1 MMAFAYWG
9 GDPVKSM
16 PSSRARKRG
25 NDSTTSAPPTIRHTA
40 KLVVVALIAGL
51 LTILGVSAPA
61 MAAGTATVTVVPSGE
76 SYDGTQVFSP
86 GTDYTLNV
94 QYGKMANGQQVRITA
109 PAGVTIPDS
118 SLVVPPGNTAVSTLT
133 RDGGDIVITFANPFP
148 TNIDQGLIGVKFRFD
163 EVTESVKTSLPWGV
177 DGVPTS
183 STVIIKKPGDTFENV
198 NPGASKNVDGN
209 AFGAISG
216 LITVDNGQVVIDP
229 SAASQQITDTV
240 HAETA
245 DAVSGFTVSDTLGTY
260 LELVGGSGAAT
271 LTTWDGAGLNKTTT
285 SLGAPAV
292 TDGATTFTFTTDLP
306 VNSVLD
312 VTYKARLDAAQLGAL
327 RDALQAEYD
336 AVTSTGGDWKVAL
349 SNSALIG
356 PFTSDG
362 AKVATGYV
370 GGNVAG
376 PWRPDLWAFSKWGW
390 LTDGP
395 DAQWVTSSST
405 SAPYVLDT
413 PVRVT
418 WALNADLRQWDGST
432 PERTLGQNVV
442 ITDALQAGQAWNT
455 SDPAGFIR
463 MTDAGSG
470 AQFTLTQAPSG
481 TTRAQMSDNAHVDQ
495 YLVDGDTLV
504 VNVGTSAR
512 NIRIYANA
520 TVSSVDNRWNST
532 SDMQT
537 SLARNSASFDWSAGD
552 DVTRNGEVYLNYKPT
567 APTTNVAFFTK
578 TTSEGTIEIGSGE
591 NAWAPYQFEVSNS
604 PGKISESTI
613 VDHIDHTVFDVT
625 NANLDDIRATIAGY
639 FSANGRDYFSNI
651 GWSVGLDANDFA
663 LSLNGAG
670 DLVIQPSQELLDYLA
685 ANPWADTQ
693 NWRLALKLPTKKI
706 DGTQTVQI
714 HNSASLVGSK
724 NNLEFV
730 STTESYATTWGDEL
744 EVRKSVW
751 DAANSQWT
759 TSVRVPLNADGSMTQ
774 DTFTYKVQAMPHG
787 DYANVAIIPITDVL
801 PAGVDFVGFADSPT
815 SGTSTSTKLLAG
827 NLQASYD
834 AASRTITIKN
844 QDGTLLTKQQSIDTY
859 IRVKV
864 TSFTADTGITNVVS
878 GNPATIVPTNDYP
891 LNVLKKD
898 ASNPTKAITD
908 PNAAFEVRDA
918 AGVLVATASVKDGV
932 LVVSDGNG
940 GTKALTV
947 KNPGTYTITEKKA
960 PAGYTPTTEVF
971 TAVANTDGSSPQ
983 VTITNEPIVDYAVGD
998 RVWIDANRDGLQT
1011 EGEPSLEGV
1020 TVELLD
1026 GTGAV
1031 VKTTS
1036 TDANGLYLFDNLV
1049 AGDYRVRFT
1058 LTDAQAQMY
1067 DFTTAN
1073 ASGTNPPSTPDAT
1086 DSDAVV
1092 SGDPKVATTPVFTLG
1107 ASNPALTKDYEGVTA
1122 TEGIDPTWDA
1132 GVVVNK
1138 VSIGDYAWWD
1148 ANRDGLQS
1156 EGEKPVA
1163 NLPVSLTL
1171 DGDVVAT
1178 TTTDANGYYAFANLE
1193 PSTKYTVT
1201 FGKPTGT
1208 TNDGAV
1214 FFTTRNSGDDESNSP
1229 TGDLTDSD
1237 ADPATGEV
1245 TLTTPEAG
1253 FNLTAPGKADN
1264 PGIDAGFVRY
1274 NLSLTKNLVT
1284 EGPFRPGQQV
1294 TYTLKPHNDGPTAA
1308 LAGWSVTD
1316 VLPTQLTLDSIVGDG
1331 YTCDAATATCV
1342 AGAALAA
1349 GADGATI
1356 TVVATIGASFSG
1368 VAKNVA
1374 YVSPSQNDVAETNP
1388 LVTPTLATDTAKSAT
1403 DNDAQAQ
1410 LEVPKVS
1417 IGDYVWWDV
1426 DRDGTQNDDKPAAG
1440 VAVQLLRGGD
1450 VVATTTTDPGGYYA
1464 FTDLL
1469 PSTQYTVKFV
1479 PPTGA
1484 TFTTQN
1490 KTGATDNS
1498 PSGDLVDSDANPAD
1512 GTVVVTTP
1520 ATGNNSGLP
1529 GKADNPGID
1538 AGLVKY
1544 NLKLTKTRTTTD
1556 VVYKG
1561 DTVTFTLTPSNDGP
1575 VDALAGWSVTEV
1587 LPAELTLVSMTG
1599 DGYDV
1604 SGATA
1609 TSRTALASGAT
1620 GNPITVTATV
1630 HTNLTGDVKNV
1641 AYVSPAPKDAA
1652 ETNPLGT
1659 PPTNTTDTSTS
1670 PTDNDAEA
1678 PVKGASLVSI
1688 GDYVWIDVN
1697 RDGVQNDGNPV
1708 KDVTVNLYKADGTTL
1723 IATTKTNDQGFYSFG
1738 DLRPSTDVV
1747 VEFVKPDGYSFTK
1760 QNAGESDRSD
1770 SDADVTTGR
1779 VNVTTPAAG
1788 GNSLTAPDD
1797 PTIDAGLVKFN
1808 LTLVKAITSSGPYYE
1823 GSTVTFT
1830 LTPHNDGP
1838 ADALT
1843 AWSVVELP
1851 QDGLRITALD
1861 GGEAYRCD
1869 VSLLTCVAGAALAAG
1884 TDGAPITVTAVIAK
1898 DFVGE
1903 LNNVAYVVPATTDV
1917 PETNPLQRPENAL
1930 VDTGKTPTDNDDSK
1944 RITVDS
1950 LVSVGDY
1957 VWWDNDRDGVQGED
1971 EPPVAGVT
1979 VNLRDVEGALLRSTE
1994 TDEDGYYA
2002 FDDLVPGRDYV
2013 IEFVKPDGTAFTT
2026 QNTGEGDAVDSDADV
2041 TTGRVSITAPASGS
2055 NRTEPGEADD
2065 PTIDAGLVSYDLTI
2079 TKERLGDEK
2088 VLSGATVT
2096 FTLTPRNDGPS
2107 DVLAGWTVA
2116 DQLPTGLT
2124 LVSMTGEG
2132 YTCVDGTCTASD
2144 VLAAGEDGEPITVIA
2159 KVGAGVTGTLLNV
2172 AVVAPSTTDVPERN
2186 PNNNTDD
2193 APVVA
2198 VAPPLAVTGGSA
2210 WVWGTVGGIALGL
2223 LLLGLVLLIV
2233 RRGARVR

>member
-1 MMAFAYWG
+1 MI
-9 GDPVKSM
+9 SM
-16 PSSRARKRG
+16 PIGRARSRARVT
-25 NDSTTSAPPTIRHTA
+25 DPTSTASASIRHTA

-51 LTILGVSAPA
+51 LTVMGVSAPA
-61 MAAGTATVTVVPSGE
+61 LAAGSVNVTIVPSGE
-76 SYDGTQVFSP
+76 TYDGTQVFEA

-118 SLVVPPGNTAVSTLT
+118 SLVVPPGNTAVSSLT
-133 RDGGDIVITFANPFP
+133 RDGADIVLTFANPFP
-148 TNIDQGLIGVKFRFD
+148 SSIDQGLLGLKFRFD
-163 EVTESVKTSLPWGV
+163 TVTESVKTDVPWKV
-177 DGVPTS
+177 DGTPLT
-183 STVIIKKPGDTFENV
+183 STVIIKKPGDQFENV
-198 NPGASKNVDGN
+198 TPGASKNADGS
-209 AFGAISG
+209 AFDAISSK
-216 LITVDNGQVVIDP
+216 ISVTNGQVAIDP
-229 SAASQQITDTV
+229 SAASTPITYAV

-245 DAVSGFTVSDTLGTY
+245 AAAPGFTITDTLGSY
-260 LELVGGSGAAT
+260 LELVGGTGSAT
-271 LTTWDGAGLNKTTT
+271 LTTWDASGLNKTTT
-285 SLGAPAV
+285 TLAAPAV
-292 TDGATTFTFTTDLP
+292 TDGATSLTFTTDLP
-306 VNSVLD
+306 ANSVLD
-312 VTYKARLDAAQLGAL
+312 VTYQARIDSAQLGAL
-327 RDALQAEYD
+327 RDALQAKYD
-336 AVTSTGGDWKVAL
+336 AVKTTGGDWKIAL
-349 SNSALIG
+349 SNSAVIG
-356 PFTSDG
+356 SFGT
-362 AKVATGYV
+362 KTATGQV

-376 PWRPDLWAFSKWGW
+376 PWTPDLWAFSKYGW

-395 DAQWVTSSST
+395 DSQWVTTSST
-405 SAPYVLDT
+405 SAPYVFDS
-413 PVRVT
+413 PVKVM
-418 WALNADLRQWDGST
+418 WALNANLSQWDGST

-442 ITDALQAGQAWNT
+442 ITDQLPTGQAWNT
-455 SDPAGFIR
+455 ADASFIQLINASSGATLPLTAAPAG
-463 MTDAGSG
+463 
-470 AQFTLTQAPSG
+470 
-481 TTRAQMSDNAHVDQ
+481 TTAAQMSGGAFVDQ

-504 VNVGTSAR
+504 VNIGTAAR
-512 NIRIYANA
+512 NLRLQAKAII
-520 TVSSVDNRWNST
+520 SSVDYRWNST
-532 SDMQT
+532 AEMQ
-537 SLARNSASFDWSAGD
+537 SYLAANTASFDWSTTEDAVSRNAG
-552 DVTRNGEVYLNYKPT
+552 VYLTGKPT
-567 APTTNVAFFTK
+567 GPVPNDAFFTK
-578 TTSEGTIEIGSGE
+578 STSDQTVEVTSGE
-591 NAWAPYQFEVSNS
+591 AAWVPYQFNVGSA
-604 PGKISESTI
+604 PGKISETTI
-613 VDHIDHTVFDVT
+613 VDHIDHSVFDVT
-625 NANLDDIRATIAGY
+625 SANLEEIRATISGY
-639 FSANGRDYFSNI
+639 FNANGRDFYSNI
-651 GWSVGLDANDFA
+651 AWSTGLDSSDFA
-663 LSLNGAG
+663 LSLNADG
-670 DLVIQPSQELLDYLA
+670 DLVIQPSQELLDFLTN
-685 ANPWADTQ
+685 NPWSDTQ
-693 NWRLALKLPTKKI
+693 GWRVALKLPTKKI
-706 DGTQTVQI
+706 DGTQTIQVR
-714 HNSASLVGSK
+714 NDASLLGSK
-724 NNLEFV
+724 HGIEFI
-730 STTESYATTWGDEL
+730 SKTESYATTWGDEL

-759 TSVRVPLNADGSMTQ
+759 TSVRVPLNDDGSMTQ

-787 DYANVAIIPITDVL
+787 DYANVTIIPIADVL
-801 PAGVDFVGFADSPT
+801 PAGVDFVGFADSAT
-815 SGTSTSTKLLAG
+815 SGTSTTTKLLPG

-834 AASRTITIKN
+834 SASRTITIKN

-898 ASNPTKAITD
+898 ATNPTKAITD
-908 PNAAFEVRDA
+908 ANAQFEVKDSDGA
-918 AGVLVATASVKDGV
+918 LVATAQVKDGV
-932 LVVSDGNG
+932 LVVSDGQG

-947 KNPGTYTITEKKA
+947 KKPGSYTITEKKA

-983 VTITNEPIVDYAVGD
+983 VVITNEPIVDYAVGD
-998 RVWIDANRDGLQT
+998 RVWIDANRDGLQS

-1020 TVELLD
+1020 QVDLLD
-1026 GTGAV
+1026 SAGAV

-1058 LTDAQAQMY
+1058 LTDAQAEMY

-1073 ASGTNPPSTPDAT
+1073 ASGTSPASTPDAT

-1092 SGDPKVATTPVFTLG
+1092 SADPKVATTPVFTLA
-1107 ASNPALTKDYEGVTA
+1107 ASNPALTKSYTDQTVTA

-1148 ANRDGLQS
+1148 VNRDGLQTA
-1156 EGEKPVA
+1156 GEPVVP

-1171 DGDVVAT
+1171 DGTVVAT
-1178 TTTDANGYYAFANLE
+1178 TTTDANGYYAFANLL
-1193 PSTKYTVT
+1193 PSTEYVVT
-1201 FGKPTGT
+1201 FSTPTGT
-1208 TNDGAV
+1208 VNDAAV
-1214 FFTTRNSGDDESNSP
+1214 FFTTQNAGGDASNSK
-1229 TGDLTDSD
+1229 TADLTDSD
-1237 ADPATGEV
+1237 ADPANGTV
-1245 TLTTPEAG
+1245 TVTTPDAG
-1253 FNLTAPGKADN
+1253 FNLTAPGQADN
-1264 PGIDAGFVRY
+1264 PGIDAGFVQY
-1274 NLSLTKNLVT
+1274 NLSLKKTLDT
-1284 EGPFRPGQQV
+1284 AGPFAPGQQV
-1294 TYTLKPHNDGPTAA
+1294 TYTLTPHNDGPVAA

-1316 VLPTQLTLDSIVGDG
+1316 VLPAQLTLVSITGEG
-1331 YTCDAATATCV
+1331 YTCDPATATCV
-1342 AGAALAA
+1342 ATEALGA
-1349 GADGATI
+1349 GVDGATI
-1356 TVVATIGASFSG
+1356 TVVATIGAIFSG

-1374 YVSPSQNDVAETNP
+1374 YVSPSKDDVAETNP
-1388 LVTPTLATDTAKSAT
+1388 LTKPTLSTDTSATTT

-1440 VAVQLLRGGD
+1440 VTVNLLLNGAQ
-1450 VVATTTTDPGGYYA
+1450 VATTATDADGYYW

-1469 PSTQYTVKFV
+1469 PSTQYTVQFV
-1479 PPTGA
+1479 KPEGT

-1490 KTGATDNS
+1490 ATSATDNS
-1498 PSGDLVDSDANPAD
+1498 PSTDLTDSDANPVD
-1512 GTVVVTTP
+1512 GTVTFTTP
-1520 ATGNNSGLP
+1520 ATGSNLP
-1529 GKADNPGID
+1529 GARKTDNPGID

-1544 NLKLTKTRTTTD
+1544 NLKLTKTRTTTET
-1556 VVYKG
+1556 VYKG

-1575 VDALAGWSVTEV
+1575 VDALTGWSVTEV
-1587 LPAELTLVSMTG
+1587 LPAELTLVSIAG
-1599 DGYDV
+1599 DGYDIA
-1604 SGATA
+1604 GATA
-1609 TSRTALASGAT
+1609 TSRTVLKAGAT

-1630 HTNLTGDVKNV
+1630 NQNLSGDVKNV
-1641 AYVSPAPKDAA
+1641 AYVSPAPTDAV

-1659 PPTNTTDTSTS
+1659 PPTNTTDTATS

-1723 IATTKTNDQGFYSFG
+1723 IATTKTNAQGFYSFG

-1770 SDADVTTGR
+1770 SDADVATGR
-1779 VNVTTPAAG
+1779 VNVTTPASG

-1808 LTLVKAITSSGPYYE
+1808 LTLTKAITSSGPYYE

-1838 ADALT
+1838 AAALKD
-1843 AWSVVELP
+1843 WSVVELP
-1851 QDGLRITALD
+1851 QTGLTITALD
-1861 GGEAYRCD
+1861 GGEVYRCD
-1869 VSLLTCVAGAALAAG
+1869 VSLLTCVSRGGLPAG
-1884 TDGAPITVTAVIAK
+1884 TDGAPITVTAVIAEN
-1898 DFVGE
+1898 FVGE

-1930 VDTGKTPTDNDDSK
+1930 VDTSATPTDNDDSK

-1971 EPPVAGVT
+1971 EPPVSDVT
-1979 VNLRDVEGALLRSTE
+1979 VNLRDAEGTLLRSTT
-1994 TDEDGYYA
+1994 TDDNGYYA

-2013 IEFVKPDGTAFTT
+2013 IEFVKPDGTSFTT
-2026 QNTGEGDAVDSDADV
+2026 QNSGEGDALDSDADV
-2041 TTGRVSITAPASGS
+2041 TTGRVSITAPASGT

-2065 PTIDAGLVSYDLTI
+2065 PTIDAGLVEYDLTV
-2079 TKERLGDEK
+2079 TKVRLGDET
-2088 VLSGATVT
+2088 VESGKTVT
-2096 FTLTPRNDGPS
+2096 FTLTPHNDGPS

-2124 LVSMTGEG
+2124 LVSITGEG
-2132 YTCVDGTCTASD
+2132 YTCADGTCTASD
-2144 VLAAGEDGEPITVIA
+2144 VLAAGQDGEPITVIA

-2172 AVVAPSTTDVPERN
+2172 AVVAPSATDVPEKN

-2193 APVVA
+2193 APVKA

-2233 RRGARVR
+2233 RRGARAR

>member
-1 MMAFAYWG
+1 MN
-9 GDPVKSM
+9 SM
-16 PSSRARKRG
+16 SIDGARPRG
-25 NDSTTSAPPTIRHTA
+25 SEPNRSAPASIRHTA
-40 KLVVVALIAGL
+40 KLVIVALIAGL
-51 LTILGVSAPA
+51 LTVMGVAAPA
-61 MAAGTATVTVVPSGE
+61 LAAGTVNVSIVPPGE
-76 SYDGTQVFSP
+76 SYDGTQVFQP
-86 GTDYTLNV
+86 GVDYTLNV
-94 QYGKMANGQQVRITA
+94 QYGKMDDGQQVRITA

-118 SLVVPPGNTAVSTLT
+118 ALVVPPGNTAVASLT
-133 RDGGDIVITFANPFP
+133 RDGGDIVVTFANPFP
-148 TNIDQGLIGVKFRFD
+148 TSIDQGLLGLKFRYD
-163 EVTESVKTSLPWGV
+163 NVTESVKTVTPWMI
-177 DGVPTS
+177 DGVVYGP
-183 STVIIKKPGDTFENV
+183 TVIIKKPGDTFENV
-198 NPGASKNVDGN
+198 NPGGSKSADSN
-209 AFGAISG
+209 AFGAISSK
-216 LITVDNGQVVIDP
+216 ISIVDGQVTIDP
-229 SAASQQITDTV
+229 SVTTNLITYTV

-245 DAVSGFTVSDTLGTY
+245 DAAPGFTVSDTLGTY

-271 LTTWDGAGLNKTTT
+271 LTTWDANGLNKTTT
-285 SLGAPAV
+285 ALTAPAV
-292 TDGATTFTFTTDLP
+292 TDGGTSFSYTTDLP
-306 VNSVLD
+306 ANSVLD
-312 VTYKARLDAAQLGAL
+312 VTYQARLDDAQLGAL
-327 RDALQAEYD
+327 RDALQAKYD
-336 AVTSTGGDWKVAL
+336 AVKTTGGDWRVAL
-349 SNSALIG
+349 SNAAVIG
-356 PFTSDG
+356 SFNGGNPVF
-362 AKVATGYV
+362 ATGNV

-376 PWRPDLWAFSKWGW
+376 PWSPDLGSFQKYGS
-390 LTDGP
+390 LTDGS
-395 DAQWVTSSST
+395 DKQWNTVVDENPTDGFYT
-405 SAPYVLDT
+405 FTD
-413 PVRVT
+413 PVRIT
-418 WALNADLRQWDGST
+418 WSLRTDTRQWNKST
-432 PERTLGQNVV
+432 PERTLSQNVIV
-442 ITDALQAGQAWNT
+442 TDTLPAGQTWDTTAADFITGYNFENYQNWT
-455 SDPAGFIR
+455 PTKAPAGTTLADFAG
-463 MTDAGSG
+463 DA
-470 AQFTLTQAPSG
+470 FV
-481 TTRAQMSDNAHVDQ
+481 DN
-495 YLVDGDTLV
+495 YLVIGDTLY
-504 VNVGTSAR
+504 VNAGREPRFRQVSAVAVATKIPTDQAYKYASGDWAFNVRNTAYWDWNSGPDAPSSAR
-512 NIRIYANA
+512 
-520 TVSSVDNRWNST
+520 VDLKTKPQST
-532 SDMQT
+532 GNDPS
-537 SLARNSASFDWSAGD
+537 
-552 DVTRNGEVYLNYKPT
+552 Y
-567 APTTNVAFFTK
+567 FTK
-578 TTSEGTIEIGSGE
+578 RTAATTIELGSGQV
-591 NAWAPYQFEVSNS
+591 AWVPYQFTIPTSA
-604 PGKISESTI
+604 GKISDTTI
-613 VDHIDHTVFDVT
+613 VDHVDHNVFDVT
-625 NANLDDIRATIAGY
+625 AANLDDIRNTIQGQ
-639 FSANGRDYFSNI
+639 FNANGQDFYSNI
-651 GWSVGLDANDFA
+651 GWSQPLSANDFTF
-663 LSLNGAG
+663 SLNADG
-670 DLVIQPSQELLDYLA
+670 DLVIAPSAALKTWLA
-685 ANPWADTQ
+685 ANPGLDSQ
-693 NWRLALKLPTKKI
+693 NWRLALKLPTKPLEGK
-706 DGTQTVQI
+706 QTVQLT
-714 HNSASLVGSK
+714 NNASLIGSK
-724 NNLEFV
+724 NGIEYI
-730 STTESYATTWGDEL
+730 SKTESYASTFGNEL

-751 DAANSQWT
+751 DAANAQWT
-759 TSVRVPLNADGSMTQ
+759 TSVRVPLNDDGSLTQ

-787 DYANVAIIPITDVL
+787 DYANVTIIPITDPL
-801 PAGVDFVGFADSPT
+801 PAGVEFVGFADGPT
-815 SGTSTSTKLLAG
+815 GGTTTATKLLTG

-834 AASRTITIKN
+834 AASRTVTITN

-859 IRVKV
+859 IRVKI
-864 TSFTADTGITNVVS
+864 TSFTPDTGITNIVS

-898 ASNPTKAITD
+898 STNPTKAITD
-908 PNAAFEVRDA
+908 PNAQFEVTDA
-918 AGVLVATASVKDGV
+918 DGTVVATAQVKAGV
-932 LVVSDGNG
+932 LVVSDGAG

-947 KNPGTYTITEKKA
+947 KKPGTYTITEKKA
-960 PAGYTPTTEVF
+960 PAGYAPTTQVF

-983 VTITNEPIVDYAVGD
+983 VVITNDPVVDYAVGD
-998 RVWIDANRDGLQT
+998 RVWIDTNRDGLQT

-1020 TVELLD
+1020 QVDLLD
-1026 GTGAV
+1026 ATGAV
-1031 VKTTS
+1031 VKTTE
-1036 TDANGLYLFDNLV
+1036 TDANGRYLFDNLT
-1049 AGDYRVRFT
+1049 AGNYSVRFT

-1067 DFTTAN
+1067 VFTTAN
-1073 ASGTNPPSTPDAT
+1073 ASGTSPASQPDAD

-1092 SGDPKVATTPVFTLG
+1092 SADPKVATTPVFTLDKN
-1107 ASNPALTKDYEGVTA
+1107 NPALTKSYTDQTVTA

-1138 VSIGDYAWWD
+1138 VSIGDYVWWD
-1148 ANRDGLQS
+1148 VNRNGLQDA
-1156 EGEKPVA
+1156 GEAVVP
-1163 NLPVSLTL
+1163 NLPVTLTL
-1171 DGDVVAT
+1171 DGTVVAT
-1178 TTTDANGYYAFANLE
+1178 TTTDANGYYAFNNLK
-1193 PSTKYTVT
+1193 PSTEYVVT
-1201 FGKPTGT
+1201 FAKPTGT
-1208 TNDGAV
+1208 PNDAAV
-1214 FFTTRNSGDDESNSP
+1214 FFTTQNAGGDATNDKAS
-1229 TGDLTDSD
+1229 DLSDSD
-1237 ADPATGEV
+1237 ADPATGKV
-1245 TLTTPEAG
+1245 TVTTPDAG
-1253 FNLTAPGKADN
+1253 LNLTAPGKADN
-1264 PGIDAGFVRY
+1264 PGIDAGFVQY
-1274 NLSLTKNLVT
+1274 NLSLKKTLDT
-1284 EGPFRPGQQV
+1284 AGPFAPGQEV
-1294 TYTLKPHNDGPTAA
+1294 TYTLTPHNDGPVAA

-1316 VLPTQLTLDSIVGDG
+1316 VLPAQLTLVSITGDG
-1331 YTCDAATATCV
+1331 YTCDASATTPTCV
-1342 AGAALAA
+1342 AAEALGA
-1349 GADGATI
+1349 GKDGAPI
-1356 TVVATIGASFSG
+1356 TVKATIGATFAG

-1374 YVSPSQNDVAETNP
+1374 YVSPAKNDVAETNP
-1388 LVTPTLATDTAKSAT
+1388 LAVPDLSTDTTKTGT
-1403 DNDAQAQ
+1403 DNDAQAE
-1410 LEVPKVS
+1410 LTVPLVS
-1417 IGDYVWWDV
+1417 VGDYVWWDV
-1426 DRDGTQNDDKPAAG
+1426 DRDGTQNDKAPAEG
-1440 VAVQLLRGGD
+1440 VKVELWLNGAKVNE
-1450 VVATTTTDPGGYYA
+1450 TTTVGGYYW

-1469 PSTQYTVKFV
+1469 PSTPYTVKFIA
-1479 PPTGA
+1479 PAGA
-1484 TFTTQN
+1484 TFTTRN
-1490 KTGATDNS
+1490 VTGATDNS
-1498 PSGDLVDSDANPAD
+1498 PSTDLTDSDANPAD
-1512 GTVVVTTP
+1512 GTVTFTTP
-1520 ATGNNSGLP
+1520 ATGSNLGGAN
-1529 GKADNPGID
+1529 KTDNPGID

-1544 NLKLTKTRTTTD
+1544 NLKLTKTRTSTD

-1599 DGYDV
+1599 DGYDIA
-1604 SGATA
+1604 GATA
-1609 TSRTALASGAT
+1609 TSRTTLRTGAN
-1620 GNPITVTATV
+1620 GNTITVTATV
-1630 HTNLTGDVKNV
+1630 NRNLTGDVKNV
-1641 AYVSPAPKDAA
+1641 AYVSPSPRDAT

>member
-1 MMAFAYWG
+1 MVG
-9 GDPVKSM
+9 
-16 PSSRARKRG
+16 
-25 NDSTTSAPPTIRHTA
+25 
-40 KLVVVALIAGL
+40 VA
-51 LTILGVSAPA
+51 APA
-61 MAAGTATVTVVPSGE
+61 LAAGTVNVSVTPPGE
-76 SYDGTQVFSP
+76 TYDGTQVFQP
-86 GTDYTLNV
+86 GVDYTLNV
-94 QYGKMANGQQVRITA
+94 QYGKMDNGQQVRITA

-118 SLVVPPGNTAVSTLT
+118 SLVVPPGNTAVSSIT
-133 RDGGDIVITFANPFP
+133 RDGGDILLTFANPFP
-148 TNIDQGLIGVKFRFD
+148 TNIDQGLIGLKFRFD
-163 EVTESVKTSLPWGV
+163 NITESVKTTTPWTV
-177 DGVPTS
+177 DGVVYGP
-183 STVIIKKPGDTFENV
+183 TVIIKKPGDSFENV
-198 NPGASKNVDGN
+198 TPGASKNVDAA
-209 AFGAISG
+209 AFDAISSKISVTG
-216 LITVDNGQVVIDP
+216 GQVAIDP
-229 SAASQQITDTV
+229 SAASTPITYTV

-245 DAVSGFTVSDTLGTY
+245 DAAPSFTITDTLGSY
-260 LELVGGSGAAT
+260 LELIGGSGSAT
-271 LTTWDGAGLNKTTT
+271 LTTWDATGLNKTSTPLT
-285 SLGAPAV
+285 APAV
-292 TDGATTFTFTTDLP
+292 TDGTTTFTYTTDLP

-312 VTYKARLDAAQLGAL
+312 VTYQARLDSAQLGAL
-327 RDALQAEYD
+327 RDALQAKYD
-336 AVTSTGGDWKVAL
+336 AVATKGGDWKVAL

-356 PFTSDG
+356 PFTAG
-362 AKVATGYV
+362 GPKVATGQV
-370 GGNVAG
+370 GGSVAG
-376 PWRPDLWAFSKWGW
+376 PWSPDLLGAFQKWGS
-390 LTDGP
+390 LTDGS
-395 DAQWVTSSST
+395 DTVWTSVVDENAT
-405 SAPYVLDT
+405 DYYTFTT

-418 WALNADLRQWDGST
+418 WTLRTDLSQWNKST
-432 PERTLGQNVV
+432 PERTLGQNVI
-442 ITDALQAGQAWNT
+442 ITDTLPTGQTWDTSAANFISGYDYQTYLNFALTAA
-455 SDPAGFIR
+455 PAGTTLSDFAGDAFI
-463 MTDAGSG
+463 DS
-470 AQFTLTQAPSG
+470 
-481 TTRAQMSDNAHVDQ
+481 
-495 YLVDGDTLV
+495 YLV
-504 VNVGTSAR
+504 
-512 NIRIYANA
+512 
-520 TVSSVDNRWNST
+520 VDNTLYVNAGHEPRSRQVNAVAVATKIPVGQGFKYASGDWAFKVLNT
-532 SDMQT
+532 
-537 SLARNSASFDWSAGD
+537 ASFDWSAGD
-552 DVTRNGEVYLNYKPT
+552 DVTRDGRVDLKSKPQGPTDNTNY
-567 APTTNVAFFTK
+567 FTK
-578 TTSEGTIEIGSGE
+578 RTSDQTIEIASGE
-591 NAWAPYQFEVSNS
+591 SAWVPYQFNIQTSA
-604 PGKISESTI
+604 GKISDTTI
-613 VDHIDHTVFDVT
+613 VDHIDHNVFDVT
-625 NANLDDIRATIAGY
+625 SANLEQIRATIATD
-639 FSANGRDYFSNI
+639 FSVGDTRFYSNI
-651 GWSVGLDANDFA
+651 GWSIPLDADDFV
-663 LSLNGAG
+663 LSLNADG
-670 DLVIQPSQELLDYLA
+670 DLVIAPSQTLLDFLA
-685 ANPWADTQ
+685 QNPSYESTH
-693 NWRLALKLPTKKI
+693 WRLALKLPTKKL
-706 DGTQTVQI
+706 DGTQTVQLR
-714 HNSASLVGSK
+714 NDASLVGSK
-724 NNLEFV
+724 NGIVFI
-730 STTESYATTWGDEL
+730 SKTDSYATTWGDEL

-751 DAANSQWT
+751 DAATSQWT
-759 TSVRVPLNADGSMTQ
+759 TSVRVPLNDDGSLTQ

-801 PAGVDFVGFADSPT
+801 PAGVDFVGFADSAT
-815 SGTSTSTKLLAG
+815 GATTTGTKLLAG

-834 AASRTITIKN
+834 SASCTITIKN
-844 QDGTLLTKQQSIDTY
+844 QDGTLLSKQQSIDTY

-864 TSFTADTGITNVVS
+864 TSFTPDTGITNVVS

-898 ASNPTKAITD
+898 AKNPTKAITD
-908 PNAAFEVRDA
+908 PNATFEVRDA
-918 AGVLVATASVKDGV
+918 DNVLDATAQVKDGV
-932 LVVSDGNG
+932 LVVSDGKG

-947 KNPGTYTITEKKA
+947 KKPGSYTITETKA
-960 PAGYTPTTEVF
+960 PAGYTPTSEVF

-983 VTITNEPIVDYAVGD
+983 VVITNEPIVDYAVGD

-1011 EGEPSLEGV
+1011 DGEPSLEGV

-1026 GTGAV
+1026 STGTV
-1031 VKTTS
+1031 VKTTT
-1036 TDANGLYLFDNLV
+1036 TDANGRYLFDNLV

-1073 ASGTNPPSTPDAT
+1073 ASGTSPAGTPDAT

-1092 SGDPKVATTPVFTLG
+1092 SADPKVATTPVFTLG
-1107 ASNPALTKDYEGVTA
+1107 ASNPALTKTYTDQPFTA

-1148 ANRDGLQS
+1148 ANRDGLQTA
-1156 EGEKPVA
+1156 GEAVVP
-1163 NLPVSLTL
+1163 NLPVTLTL
-1171 DGDVVAT
+1171 DGVVVAT

-1208 TNDGAV
+1208 KNDDAV
-1214 FFTTRNSGDDESNSP
+1214 FFTTQNSSGDASNST

-1237 ADPATGEV
+1237 ADPATGAV

-1264 PGIDAGFVRY
+1264 PGIDAGFVQY
-1274 NLSLTKNLVT
+1274 NLSLTKTLVT
-1284 EGPFRPGQQV
+1284 QGPFVPGQQV
-1294 TYTLKPHNDGPTAA
+1294 TYTLTPHNDGPVAA
-1308 LAGWSVTD
+1308 LAGWSVAD
-1316 VLPTQLTLDSIVGDG
+1316 VLPTQLTLVSITGDG
-1331 YTCDAATATCV
+1331 YTCDKVDTLTTAVLDYATKDL
-1342 AGAALAA
+1342 GAK
-1349 GADGATI
+1349 I
-1356 TVVATIGASFSG
+1356 TVKATIGATFAG

-1374 YVSPSQNDVAETNP
+1374 YVSPSKDDVAETNP
-1388 LVTPTLATDTAKSAT
+1388 LAVPTLTTDTSTTTT

-1440 VAVQLLRGGD
+1440 VTVNLLLNGAQ
-1450 VVATTTTDPGGYYA
+1450 VATTTTDTDGYYW

-1479 PPTGA
+1479 APAGA

-1490 KTGATDNS
+1490 AKGATDNS
-1498 PSGDLVDSDANPAD
+1498 PSTDLTDSDANPTD
-1512 GTVVVTTP
+1512 GTVTFTTP
-1520 ATGNNSGLP
+1520 ATGSNLGGAN
-1529 GKADNPGID
+1529 KADNPGID

-1544 NLKLTKTRTTTD
+1544 NLKLAKTRTTTD

-1609 TSRTALASGAT
+1609 TSRSVLKSGAT
-1620 GNPITVTATV
+1620 GAPITVTATV
-1630 HTNLTGDVKNV
+1630 NTNLTGDVKNV
-1641 AYVSPAPKDAA
+1641 AYVSPAPKDAV

-1659 PPTNTTDTSTS
+1659 PPTNTTNTSTS

-1697 RDGVQNDGNPV
+1697 RDGLQNDGTPV

-1808 LTLVKAITSSGPYYE
+1808 LTLTKTITSSGPYYE

-1851 QDGLRITALD
+1851 QDGLKITALD